1 MKAWITP
8 NLFFKQG
15 EKMMK
20 RKTLF
25 VLPLIGAFTF
35 GAFQMNATA
44 AGTEETAQA
53 VAADGNSLLPPAQP
67 GECYTRVLIPARF
80 ETETVKMLKK
90 AAGEK
95 IELLPGEYGWDE
107 EKVLVEEASS
117 RLVAVPGSYST
128 EKVTY
133 QISDGRLYWATS
145 LKSGARPVSDAL
157 LNAAKADGIDI
168 DAATP
173 GMCFHEH
180 VIVPK
185 YKNVTEKVLVKEASE
200 RVEIIPA
207 KYDTVEKKIL
217 VKEASYK
224 LVNVPETYKT
234 VSEKILVEP
243 ATTVW
248 KKGTKPVER
257 VDNSTGEIVCLV
269 NIPAKYKTVTRRVV
283 DTPATTKRVEIP
295 AVYKTVKVRTLVSP
309 AQEKRIA
316 IPAEYST
323 ITKRVL
329 DGDAT
334 FHWHEIHDKSM
345 SKESRT
351 GNQICLREISPKT
364 GSYTKQVVA
373 SAPSVK
379 TVELPAKYKTIKIS
393 KLVVQPTQKTISS
406 PAQYQTV
413 TKRVKV
419 SEEHM
424 EWVPI
429 LCEINF
435 NLDLI
440 SELQR
445 KLQAAGYN
453 PGTIDGVY
461 GGATKAAV
469 RAFQRKNGMPTG
481 QLTIETLKALGVAY

>member
-1 MKAWITP
+1 MKKR
-8 NLFFKQG
+8 NL
-15 EKMMK
+15 
-20 RKTLF
+20 LF
-25 VLPLIGAFTF
+25 LSPLVGALIF
-35 GAFQMNATA
+35 GAFHADTAMSAATGDATQSVATA
-44 AGTEETAQA
+44 S
-53 VAADGNSLLPPAQP
+53 DSLLPPAKP

-95 IELLPGEYGWDE
+95 IQLIPGEYGWGE

-117 RLVAVPGSYST
+117 KLVPVQGSYST

-133 QISDGRLYWATS
+133 QINDGRRYWATS
-145 LKSGARPVSDAL
+145 LKPGAKPASDAL
-157 LNAAKADGIDI
+157 LNAAKADGINLDT
-168 DAATP
+168 ATP

-180 VIVPK
+180 VIGPK
-185 YKNVTEKVLVKEASE
+185 YTTVTEKVLVKEASE
-200 RVEIIPA
+200 KLEIIPA
-207 KYDTVEKKIL
+207 KYETVEEKIL

-224 LVNVPETYKT
+224 LVTVPETYKT
-234 VSEKILVEP
+234 ETEKIMIEP

-248 KKGTKPVER
+248 KKGTRPVER

-269 NIPAKYKTVTRRVV
+269 NIPAKYKTVTHRVI
-283 DTPATTKRVEIP
+283 DTPATTKRIEIP
-295 AVYKTVKVRTLVSP
+295 AVYKTVKVRKLVTP
-309 AQEKRIA
+309 AQEKRSPIA
-316 IPAEYST
+316 EKYST

-329 DGDAT
+329 ESDAT

-345 SKESRT
+345 SADSRT
-351 GNQICLREISPKT
+351 GNQICLKETPAKA

-373 SAPSVK
+373 SSPSAK
-379 TVELPAKYKTIKIS
+379 TVEIPAKYKTIKIR
-393 KLVVQPTQKTISS
+393 KLVVEPSQKTISS

-445 KLQAAGYN
+445 KLKAAGYN

-461 GGATKAAV
+461 GGATKSAV
-469 RAFQRKNGMPTG
+469 RAFQRKKGMPTG
-481 QLTIETLKALGVAY
+481 QLTIETLSALGVAY

>member
-1 MKAWITP
+1 MKKR
-8 NLFFKQG
+8 NL
-15 EKMMK
+15 
-20 RKTLF
+20 LF
-25 VLPLIGAFTF
+25 LSPLVGALVF
-35 GAFQMNATA
+35 GAMQVDATMA
-44 AGTEETAQA
+44 AGTEDATQPV
-53 VAADGNSLLPPAQP
+53 VAADSNSLLPPAKP

-95 IELLPGEYGWDE
+95 IELVPGEYGWDE

-117 RLVAVPGSYST
+117 KLVPVPGAYST

-133 QISDGRLYWATS
+133 QISDGRRYWATS
-145 LKSGARPVSDAL
+145 LKPGAKPASDAL
-157 LNAAKADGIDI
+157 INAAKASGIDL

-180 VIVPK
+180 VTGPT
-185 YKNVTEKVLVKEASE
+185 YKTITEKVLVKEPSE
-200 RVEIIPA
+200 KIEIIPA
-207 KYDTVEKKIL
+207 KYETVEQKIL

-224 LVNVPETYKT
+224 LVTVPETYKT
-234 VSEKILVEP
+234 ETEKIMVEP

-248 KKGTKPVER
+248 KKGTRPVER

-269 NIPAKYKTVTRRVV
+269 NIPAKYKTVTHRVV
-283 DTPATTKRVEIP
+283 DTPATTKRIEIP
-295 AVYKTVKVRTLVSP
+295 AVYKTVKVRKLVTP
-309 AQEKRIA
+309 AQEKRIP
-316 IPAEYST
+316 IAEKYST

-329 DGDAT
+329 ENEAV
-334 FHWHEIHDKSM
+334 FNWHEIHDKSM
-345 SKESRT
+345 SRDSRT
-351 GNQICLREISPKT
+351 GNQICLREIPAKT

-373 SAPSVK
+373 KAPTSK
-379 TVELPAKYKTIKIS
+379 TVEIPAKYKTIKIR
-393 KLVVQPTQKTISS
+393 KLVVAPSQKTISS
-406 PAQYQTV
+406 PASYQTV

-429 LCEINF
+429 LCEVNF
-435 NLDLI
+435 QQDLI

-445 KLQAAGYN
+445 KLKAAGYN
-453 PGTIDGVY
+453 PGTVDGVY
-461 GGATKAAV
+461 GSATKNAV

-481 QLTIETLKALGVAY
+481 QLTIETMKALGVNY